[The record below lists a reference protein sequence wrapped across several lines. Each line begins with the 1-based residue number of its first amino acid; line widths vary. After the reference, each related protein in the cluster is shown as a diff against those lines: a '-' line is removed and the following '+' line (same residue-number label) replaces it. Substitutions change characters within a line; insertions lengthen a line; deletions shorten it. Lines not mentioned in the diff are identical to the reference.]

1 MTDDTTAQDT
11 DERMDDLIAAHGIDE
26 PMDELAA
33 HGTDEP
39 MDELAA
45 RRRPTEIHRR
55 RQREP
60 PTPAPGYESIMAA
73 ISADRIIADRAEPR
87 GYAELYLEENR
98 MHDDPAIVW
107 WAKSWWRY
115 DTHSN
120 RFRPLMD
127 EDLRADLWR
136 VLDRVDIEKTSKETG
151 EKTLE
156 RLIVKSPIVSN
167 VVDAFRSVV
176 PRLPND
182 APRWVKYD
190 YRDPPL
196 TRLVPCKNG
205 ILDIQERTL
214 IPRTARL
221 FTTTAVTARWFA
233 DPHSCP
239 EWLAFLR
246 SVWGDDEESI
256 RALQEIFGYL
266 LTSDTSHQKLF
277 ALIGP
282 PRSGKGTITRVLTA
296 LLGEDAV
303 TNPMISSLE
312 GAHGLAPF
320 VGKTLAI
327 LGDARIGGKTD
338 QAHIVEQLLSLSGED
353 ALTINPKGVKAFEMR
368 LRTRVLLVSNEV
380 PGLYDS
386 SGALASR
393 WILLKMSQSFYGRE
407 DRGLEARLLA
417 ELPGIFQWAVDGW
430 HTLQAR
436 GRFAQPAASA
446 EALEEMEAVSTP
458 HRVFVRDMCEISA
471 DHEIACQYLYEQWV
485 DWCKQGGRE
494 PGNNI
499 RFGANLKSA
508 FPTIRRV
515 QKRLPNGNGKTVRY
529 YAGICMA

>member
-1 MTDDTTAQDT
+1 MNDDIAPRDNEEPKDELTTAQDN
-11 DERMDDLIAAHGIDE
+11 EE
-26 PMDELAA
+26 PMDEL
-33 HGTDEP
+33 E
-39 MDELAA
+39 E
-45 RRRPTEIHRR
+45 RRRRADIYRR

-60 PTPAPGYESIMAA
+60 PTPAPGYEAIMAELM
-73 ISADRIIADRAEPR
+73 ADRIVANRAEPR

-98 MHDDPAIVW
+98 MHDEHAIVW

-120 RFRPLMD
+120 RFRPLSD
-127 EDLRADLWR
+127 EALRADLWS

-156 RLIVKSPIVSN
+156 RLIVKSSIVSN
-167 VVDAFRSVV
+167 VADAFRSVV
-176 PRLPND
+176 PILEDD
-182 APRWVKYD
+182 APRWVKRD

-205 ILDIQERTL
+205 ILDIQERKL

-233 DPHSCP
+233 DPHPCP

-436 GRFAQPAASA
+436 GRFSQPAASA
-446 EALEEMEAVSTP
+446 EALEEMEAAGTP
-458 HRVFVRDMCEISA
+458 HRVFVREVCELGA
-471 DHEIACQYLYEQWV
+471 DNEVPVQYLYERWAE
-485 DWCKQGGRE
+485 WCKEGGRE
-494 PGNNI
+494 PGNKE
-499 RFGANLKSA
+499 RFGSNLKSA
-508 FPTIRRV
+508 FPGIRKI
-515 QKRLPNGNGKTVRY
+515 QKLLVDKKRPY
-529 YAGICMA
+529 FYSGIGIR

>member
-312 GAHGLAPF
+312 GAHGSRRSLVRRSRSSATRASVGAP
-320 VGKTLAI
+320 TRRTSSSSSSPSA
-327 LGDARIGGKTD
+327 AR
-338 QAHIVEQLLSLSGED
+338 
-353 ALTINPKGVKAFEMR
+353 MR
-368 LRTRVLLVSNEV
+368 
-380 PGLYDS
+380 
-386 SGALASR
+386 
-393 WILLKMSQSFYGRE
+393 
-407 DRGLEARLLA
+407 
-417 ELPGIFQWAVDGW
+417 
-430 HTLQAR
+430 
-436 GRFAQPAASA
+436 
-446 EALEEMEAVSTP
+446 
-458 HRVFVRDMCEISA
+458 
-471 DHEIACQYLYEQWV
+471 
-485 DWCKQGGRE
+485 
-494 PGNNI
+494 
-499 RFGANLKSA
+499 
-508 FPTIRRV
+508 
-515 QKRLPNGNGKTVRY
+515 
-529 YAGICMA
+529 